1 MKLCKKCFREFDE
14 DESIDSSPA
23 RELGDIFILK
33 IGNDDLEKEL
43 CPECREE
50 FGVMNLIGF
59 MH

>member
-14 DESIDSSPA
+14 DDKMDDSPA
-23 RELGDIFILK
+23 RELGDIFISK

-50 FGVMNLIGF
+50 LGVMNLIGF